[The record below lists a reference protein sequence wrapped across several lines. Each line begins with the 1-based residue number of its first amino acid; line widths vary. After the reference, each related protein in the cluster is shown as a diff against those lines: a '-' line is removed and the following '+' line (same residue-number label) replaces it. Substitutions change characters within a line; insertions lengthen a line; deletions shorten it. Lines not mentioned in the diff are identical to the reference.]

1 MPVSSEHPH
10 PVTYPPGCEADE
22 SSFDSYLSLG
32 FGRPLSVYNEPLND
46 ELFIQ
51 LSQAR
56 GQSTSLAADMYLVS
70 QVQLARV
77 SQVFLFICRV
87 LIAQISRDFV
97 FQAKCLNEL
106 RLDPT
111 TPSGSQF
118 GPDFSVCIMLIDL
131 NKRLDDWDFRWSW
144 NGQQLQHLS

>member
-1 MPVSSEHPH
+1 ML
-10 PVTYPPGCEADE
+10 TM

-56 GQSTSLAADMYLVS
+56 DQTPFLAADMYLVS

-77 SQVFLFICRV
+77 CHSD
-87 LIAQISRDFV
+87 RDCP
-97 FQAKCLNEL
+97 AEAD
-106 RLDPT
+106 RH
-111 TPSGSQF
+111 
-118 GPDFSVCIMLIDL
+118 
-131 NKRLDDWDFRWSW
+131 R
-144 NGQQLQHLS
+144 